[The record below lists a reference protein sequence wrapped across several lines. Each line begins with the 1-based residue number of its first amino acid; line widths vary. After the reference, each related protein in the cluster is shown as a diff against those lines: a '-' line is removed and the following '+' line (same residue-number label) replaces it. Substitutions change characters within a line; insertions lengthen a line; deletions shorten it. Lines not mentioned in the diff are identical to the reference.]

1 MAFGDF
7 FKNLFG
13 SSKEKVAEVADTVE
27 HLVQENYEK
36 AKEVATPIIEK
47 AETFAEETLEK
58 VKEVATPIIEKAETF
73 AHETLETVKEKV
85 NSFTNDT
92 SEDADEIR
100 TKAEDTVKPADENA
114 D

>member
-1 MAFGDF
+1 MGFGDF

-36 AKEVATPIIEK
+36 A
-47 AETFAEETLEK
+47 
-58 VKEVATPIIEKAETF
+58 KEVATPIIEKAETF